1 MAPHPWPDTRLPA
14 AETMPQEFQVHPRP
28 GPARSGNCSTP
39 KRVTTERTS
48 GPAVCVASF
57 PRQPLEVHFLV
68 RRRPAAQPVASTIM
82 SKITAILPAAG
93 LGTRMGA
100 ETPKQF
106 LELDGSPIL
115 IHSIRKIASCE
126 LVTEIIIATRA
137 EEVAKLAERLHS
149 EKFRQ
154 TVRVVKGGDTR
165 QESVA
170 AALKQVAEGTEIV
183 LVHDAVRPFVTRE
196 QIARVI
202 EEARNCGA
210 AILGIPAMDTVK
222 EVKRTSL
229 PEDVALITM
238 TVPRERVVLAQ
249 TPQVF
254 QTKVLKEAFARAEAD
269 GVNASDEA
277 GLVERLGQEVH
288 VVLGSERNIKIT
300 KPADMDLANFY
311 LQREKAPKA

>member
-1 MAPHPWPDTRLPA
+1 LT
-14 AETMPQEFQVHPRP
+14 
-28 GPARSGNCSTP
+28 GARGLAGCEP
-39 KRVTTERTS
+39 
-48 GPAVCVASF
+48 SF
-57 PRQPLEVHFLV
+57 PGVRVGVHFGV
-68 RRRPAAQPVASTIM
+68 RRRLTGQPVGATIM

-106 LELDGSPIL
+106 LELDGTSIL
-115 IHSIRKIASCE
+115 VHSVRKLASCE
-126 LVTEIIIATRA
+126 LVTEIIVATRG
-137 EEVAKLAERLHS
+137 EEVARLADRLREEKL
-149 EKFRQ
+149 RQ
-154 TVRVVKGGDTR
+154 PVRVVKGGDTR

-202 EEARNCGA
+202 EEARSCGA

-238 TVPRERVVLAQ
+238 TIPRERVVLAQ
-249 TPQVF
+249 TPQAF
-254 QTKVLKEAFARAEAD
+254 RTKILQEAFARAEAD
-269 GVNASDEA
+269 GVSASDEA

-300 KPADMDLANFY
+300 KPADMELANFY
-311 LQREKAPKA
+311 LEREKAHRA

>member
-1 MAPHPWPDTRLPA
+1 
-14 AETMPQEFQVHPRP
+14 
-28 GPARSGNCSTP
+28 
-39 KRVTTERTS
+39 
-48 GPAVCVASF
+48 
-57 PRQPLEVHFLV
+57 
-68 RRRPAAQPVASTIM
+68 M

-106 LELDGSPIL
+106 LELEGSPIL
-115 IHSIRKIASCE
+115 IHSIRRIASCE

-202 EEARNCGA
+202 EEARSCGA

-249 TPQVF
+249 TPQAF
-254 QTKVLKEAFARAEAD
+254 RTKILKDAFARAEAD

-277 GLVERLGQEVH
+277 GIVERLGQEVH
-288 VVLGSERNIKIT
+288 VVLGSEKNMKIT
-300 KPADMDLANFY
+300 KPADLDLAKFY
-311 LQREKAPKA
+311 FRQERTT